1 MNIFDVIAWPILMIP
16 IFGIILII
24 VIFLMVGGL
33 IALTVILIVRA
44 VNRKK
49 EEKAMQIRKDN

>member
-1 MNIFDVIAWPILMIP
+1 MNIFDVISWPIL
-16 IFGIILII
+16 IFPLLGIVLII
-24 VIFLMVGGL
+24 AMVGGL

-44 VNRKK
+44 VKRKK